1 MRQAAL
7 ALLTVLVLAACG
19 GGGGGSSRLSKSEFD
34 AKANAVCDKYEKK
47 IKAVPQPSGTKD
59 IVSYIDKVLPILDEG
74 TGKLD
79 ELNPPKEIESTVDE
93 WRSIQHQEVD
103 EAKKTVT
110 FEIVSSTYPN
120 AQGQSQTRTID
131 KLTADEFVNSNPGV
145 GGGRGSAINLYKRV
159 K

>member
-79 ELNPPKEIESTVDE
+79 ELNPPKEIESTVCLTM
-93 WRSIQHQEVD
+93 
-103 EAKKTVT
+103 K
-110 FEIVSSTYPN
+110 SS
-120 AQGQSQTRTID
+120 GQS
-131 KLTADEFVNSNPGV
+131 
-145 GGGRGSAINLYKRV
+145 SAHCRMGEEPMKA
-159 K
+159 

>member
-79 ELNPPKEIESTVDE
+79 ELNPPKDIESTVDE

-103 EAKKTVT
+103 EAKKLKEAAQKGDLAEVT
-110 FEIVSSTYPN
+110 KIAGE
-120 AQGQSQTRTID
+120 
-131 KLTADEFVNSNPGV
+131 TAASNK
-145 GGGRGSAINLYKRV
+145 RGNQLALQIGATTCAAD
-159 K
+159 